1 MWESLALPLLF
12 RIFTQIRVMKTYG
25 IYGCKDENGKPMYI
39 GSSAKSI
46 SQLEWNHRNYHL
58 FENGYESKFRKN
70 LVSHGE
76 KWTFGWIVEPYRCS
90 VKEIEIKE
98 GELINLVNPK
108 YNVDKNPVKSSI
120 KYGRYA

>member
-1 MWESLALPLLF
+1 
-12 RIFTQIRVMKTYG
+12 MKTHG

-70 LVSHGE
+70 LALHGE

-90 VKEIEIKE
+90 VKEIEMKE